1 MRKLFILIFF
11 VASCMSVHSSETDG
25 KSLLKR
31 GKHEL
36 DQKQFQSAIGH
47 LSAAE
52 REFPLLG
59 DYALLWLSDAYHETN
74 NHGEALKTV
83 RALQKKYPRSPLSQK
98 ARIREITE
106 AQELEEDVLR
116 LFESYLE
123 DYPGDADMKYLF
135 AQWLKKNGKEEK
147 AKKLFKD
154 IYIAAGPFAKAA
166 YEELSASAISAN
178 DMVRRA
184 SNLINRMEYISAEAA
199 LRGALA
205 EDNGPL
211 EKEIFQNLGLTLFR
225 QKKYQEAAEMYKKV
239 NDRYWEARSLYR
251 AGQKEVINAAM
262 DDLLKSKD
270 RRIGSVLTA
279 VASDKRREGDT
290 DDAVRLYRKII
301 DRYPSDKEDALWGI
315 GWTYFLDGDYKKAHE
330 VFAGLYSSYGNRKYL
345 YWKARSLEA
354 SGEEAT
360 DIYSALL
367 NNERDFYSLMTYK
380 KLKSGGGKVAK
391 DQSQK
396 IFKSGVPAGAIS
408 GKQKKNDRIEALL
421 DLAFSR
427 EALSELIPLSKNMI
441 SIEDVVYACSKFQE
455 LGSYDYSVRLA
466 KKLPPMENLH
476 QFLYP
481 RAYWTTV
488 EGFAQRHDIDPL
500 LVLAIVR
507 EESRFDADARSVA
520 GALGL
525 MQLMPKTAYRLDN
538 HLGLGIDNSYEILNT
553 KNNLHLGTYYLSSLV
568 KEFGS
573 YTYAIAAYNAGEE
586 IVKKWRKQRSYRSA
600 DEFIEDIPYEET
612 RNYVKRVL
620 TSLFEYKR
628 ISSAG
633 DDAIEISIEKL

>member
-11 VASCMSVHSSETDG
+11 VASCMSVHSSDTDG
-25 KSLLKR
+25 KSLLKS

-36 DQKQFQSAIGH
+36 DKKQFQSAIGH

-83 RALQKKYPRSPLSQK
+83 RALLKKYPRSPLSQK
-98 ARIREITE
+98 ARTREITE

-184 SNLINRMEYISAEAA
+184 SNLINRMEYKSAEAA

-205 EDNGPL
+205 EDDGPL

-251 AGQKEVINAAM
+251 AGQRDVINAAM

-270 RRIGSVLTA
+270 KRIGAVLTA
-279 VASDKRREGDT
+279 VASDKRREGDP

-301 DRYPSDKEDALWGI
+301 DRYPADKEDALWGI
-315 GWTYFLDGDYKKAHE
+315 GWTYFLNGDYREAHE
-330 VFAGLYSSYGNRKYL
+330 VFAKLYSSYGNRKYL

-380 KLKSGGGKVAK
+380 KLKSGGGKLAK
-391 DQSQK
+391 DQSK
-396 IFKSGVPAGAIS
+396 IFKSFMPAGAIS

-427 EALSELIPLSKNMI
+427 EALSELIQLSKNMS

-466 KKLPPMENLH
+466 KKMPPMENLH

-488 EGFAQRHDIDPL
+488 EGLAQRHDIDPL

-538 HLGLGIDNSYEILNT
+538 HLGLGIDNSYEILNA

-586 IVKKWRKQRSYRSA
+586 IVKKWRKQRRYRSA

>member
-11 VASCMSVHSSETDG
+11 VASCMSVHSSDTDG
-25 KSLLKR
+25 KSLLKS

-36 DQKQFQSAIGH
+36 DKKQFQSAIGH

-83 RALQKKYPRSPLSQK
+83 RALLKKYPRSPLSQK
-98 ARIREITE
+98 ARTREITE

-184 SNLINRMEYISAEAA
+184 SNLINRMEYKSAEAA

-205 EDNGPL
+205 EDDGPL

-251 AGQKEVINAAM
+251 AGQRDVINAAM

-270 RRIGSVLTA
+270 KRIGAVLTA
-279 VASDKRREGDT
+279 VASDKRREGDP

-301 DRYPSDKEDALWGI
+301 DRYPADKEDALWGI
-315 GWTYFLDGDYKKAHE
+315 GWTYFLNGDYREAHE
-330 VFAGLYSSYGNRKYL
+330 VFAKLYSSYGNRKYL

-380 KLKSGGGKVAK
+380 KLKSGGGKLAK
-391 DQSQK
+391 DQSK
-396 IFKSGVPAGAIS
+396 IFKSFMPAGAIS

-427 EALSELIPLSKNMI
+427 EALSELIQLSKNMS

-466 KKLPPMENLH
+466 KKMPPMENLH

-488 EGFAQRHDIDPL
+488 EGLAQRHDIDPL

-507 EESRFDADARSVA
+507 EESRFDADARSIA

-538 HLGLGIDNSYEILNT
+538 HLGLGIDNSYEILNA

-586 IVKKWRKQRSYRSA
+586 IVKKWRKQRRYRSA

>member
-1 MRKLFILIFF
+1 
-11 VASCMSVHSSETDG
+11 MSVHSSETDG

-74 NHGEALKTV
+74 NHGEALNTV
-83 RALQKKYPRSPLSQK
+83 RALLKEYPRSPLVQK

-106 AQELEEDVLR
+106 GQELEEDVLR
-116 LFESYLE
+116 LFEAYLK
-123 DYPGDADMKYLF
+123 DYPDDADMKYLF
-135 AQWLKKNGKEEK
+135 AQWLKKNGQEEK

-154 IYIAAGPFAKAA
+154 IYIAAGPFAKSA
-166 YEELSASAISAN
+166 YDELSASDISAN

-184 SNLINRMEYISAEAA
+184 SNLIDRMNYKTAESA
-199 LRGALA
+199 LRGALT
-205 EDNGPL
+205 EDDGTL
-211 EKEIFQNLGLTLFR
+211 EKEIFRNLGLTLFR
-225 QKKYQEAAEMYKKV
+225 QKRYQEAAEIYKKV
-239 NDRYWEARSLYR
+239 NDRYWEVRSLYR
-251 AGQKEVINAAM
+251 AGQKDVINDAM

-270 RRIGSVLTA
+270 KRIGSVLTA
-279 VASDKRREGDT
+279 VAADKRREGDT

-315 GWTYFLDGDYKKAHE
+315 GWTYFMNGDYKEAHE
-330 VFAGLYSSYGNRKYL
+330 VFARLYSSYENRKYL

-354 SGEEAT
+354 GGEDAT

-380 KLKSGGGKVAK
+380 KLKGGGGKLVK
-391 DQSQK
+391 SQSQK
-396 IFKSGVPAGAIS
+396 MFKSVMTAGTIS

-421 DLAFSR
+421 DLGFSR
-427 EALSELIPLSKNMI
+427 EALSELIALSRNINSM
-441 SIEDVVYACSKFQE
+441 EDIVYACSKFQE

-466 KKLPPMENLH
+466 KKLPPTESLH

-488 EGFAQRHDIDPL
+488 EGLAQRHDIDPL

-586 IVKKWRKQRSYRSA
+586 IVKKWRKQRRYRSA

>member
-1 MRKLFILIFF
+1 
-11 VASCMSVHSSETDG
+11 
-25 KSLLKR
+25 
-31 GKHEL
+31 
-36 DQKQFQSAIGH
+36 
-47 LSAAE
+47 
-52 REFPLLG
+52 
-59 DYALLWLSDAYHETN
+59 
-74 NHGEALKTV
+74 
-83 RALQKKYPRSPLSQK
+83 
-98 ARIREITE
+98 
-106 AQELEEDVLR
+106 
-116 LFESYLE
+116 
-123 DYPGDADMKYLF
+123 
-135 AQWLKKNGKEEK
+135 
-147 AKKLFKD
+147 
-154 IYIAAGPFAKAA
+154 
-166 YEELSASAISAN
+166 
-178 DMVRRA
+178 MVRRA
-184 SNLINRMEYISAEAA
+184 SNLINRMEYKSAEAA

-205 EDNGPL
+205 EDDGTL

-225 QKKYQEAAEMYKKV
+225 QKKYQEAAEIYKKV

-251 AGQKEVINAAM
+251 AGQKDVINAAM

-270 RRIGSVLTA
+270 KRIGSVLTA

-290 DDAVRLYRKII
+290 DNAVRLYRKII

-315 GWTYFLDGDYKKAHE
+315 GWTYFLNGDYREAHE
-330 VFAGLYSSYGNRKYL
+330 VFAKLYSSYGNRKYL

-354 SGEEAT
+354 GGEEAT
-360 DIYSALL
+360 DLYSTLL

-380 KLKSGGGKVAK
+380 KLKAGGGKLAK

-396 IFKSGVPAGAIS
+396 IFKSVAPAGIMS

-421 DLAFSR
+421 DIGFSR
-427 EALSELIPLSKNMI
+427 EALSELIQLSKNMS
-441 SIEDVVYACSKFQE
+441 SIEDVTYACSKFQE

-488 EGFAQRHDIDPL
+488 EGLAQRHDIDPL

-507 EESRFDADARSVA
+507 EESRFDADARSIA

-586 IVKKWRKQRSYRSA
+586 IVKKWRKQRRYRSA

>member
-1 MRKLFILIFF
+1 MGKLFILIFF
-11 VASCMSVHSSETDG
+11 VASCMSVHSSETEG
-25 KSLLKR
+25 KSLLKS
-31 GKHEL
+31 GKREL
-36 DQKQFQSAIGH
+36 DKKQFQGAIGH

-83 RALQKKYPRSPLSQK
+83 RTLLKKYPRSPLSQK

-106 AQELEEDVLR
+106 GQELEENVFK
-116 LFESYLE
+116 LFEAYLE
-123 DYPGDADMKYLF
+123 DYPNDADTKYLF
-135 AQWLKKNGKEEK
+135 AQWLKKNGEEEK
-147 AKKLFKD
+147 AETLFKD
-154 IYIAAGPFAKAA
+154 IYIAAGPFSMAA
-166 YEELSASAISAN
+166 YEEFSASYITAN

-184 SNLINRMEYISAEAA
+184 SNLINRMHYKSAESA

-205 EDNGPL
+205 EDDGTL
-211 EKEIFQNLGLTLFR
+211 EKEIFRSLGLTLFR
-225 QKKYQEAAEMYKKV
+225 QKKYQEAAEIYKKV
-239 NDRYWEARSLYR
+239 NDRYWEVRSLYR
-251 AGQKEVINAAM
+251 SGQKDVIAAAM

-270 RRIGSVLTA
+270 RRIGSILTA
-279 VASDKRREGDT
+279 VAADKRREGNT
-290 DDAVRLYRKII
+290 DEAVRLYRKII

-315 GWTYFLDGDYKKAHE
+315 GWTYFLNGDYREAHE
-330 VFAGLYSSYGNRKYL
+330 VFARLYSSYGNRKYL

-360 DIYSALL
+360 DLYSALL
-367 NNERDFYSLMTYK
+367 NNKRDFYSLMTYK
-380 KLKSGGGKVAK
+380 KIKAGGGKLAK
-391 DQSQK
+391 DQSK
-396 IFKSGVPAGAIS
+396 IFKSVIPAGTIS
-408 GKQKKNDRIEALL
+408 QKKNDRIEALT
-421 DLAFSR
+421 DLGFSR
-427 EALSELIPLSKNMI
+427 EALSELIRLSKNM
-441 SIEDVVYACSKFQE
+441 SSMEDVVYACSKFQE
-455 LGSYDYSVRLA
+455 FGSYDYSVRLA
-466 KKLPPMENLH
+466 KKLPLMESLH

-481 RAYWTTV
+481 RAYWPKV
-488 EGFAQRHDIDPL
+488 EGLAERYDIDPF

-538 HLGLGIDNSYEILNT
+538 RLGLGIDNSYEILNV

-573 YTYAIAAYNAGEE
+573 YTYAIAAYNAGEK
-586 IVKKWRKQRSYRSA
+586 IVKKWRKQKRYRST

>member
-1 MRKLFILIFF
+1 MRKLFVLLFF
-11 VASCMSVHSSETDG
+11 VASCMSVHSSEIDG
-25 KSLLKR
+25 ASLLKK
-31 GKHEL
+31 GKLEL
-36 DQKQFQSAIGH
+36 DKKQFQSAIGH

-59 DYALLWLSDAYHETN
+59 DYALIWIADAHHETN
-74 NHGEALKTV
+74 NHEEALKTV
-83 RALQKKYPRSPLSQK
+83 RVLLKKYPRSPLSQK
-98 ARIREITE
+98 ARIREVTE
-106 AQELEEDVLR
+106 AQELEEDVFQ
-116 LFESYLE
+116 LFEAYLE

-135 AQWLKKNGKEEK
+135 AQWLKKNGQEEK

-166 YEELSASAISAN
+166 YEELCASDISVN

-184 SNLINRMEYISAEAA
+184 SNLINRMNYKSAESA
-199 LRGALA
+199 LRDALA
-205 EDNGPL
+205 EDDGTL

-225 QKKYQEAAEMYKKV
+225 QKRYQEAADIYKKV
-239 NDRYWEARSLYR
+239 NDRYWEVRSLFR
-251 AGQKEVINAAM
+251 AGQKDVINAAM

-279 VASDKRREGDT
+279 VAADERRHGDSDE
-290 DDAVRLYRKII
+290 AVRLFRQII
-301 DRYPSDKEDALWGI
+301 YRYPSEREDALWGI
-315 GWTYFLDGDYKKAHE
+315 GWTYFLNGEYKEAQE
-330 VFAGLYSSYGNRKYL
+330 VFARLYSSYGNRKYL

-360 DIYSALL
+360 DLYSALL

-380 KLKSGGGKVAK
+380 KLKATGGKLAK
-391 DQSQK
+391 DQSK
-396 IFKSGVPAGAIS
+396 IFKSAAPVGTIS
-408 GKQKKNDRIEALL
+408 QKKNDRIEALM
-421 DLAFSR
+421 DLGFSR
-427 EALSELIPLSKNMI
+427 EALSELIRLSKNMS
-441 SIEDVVYACSKFQE
+441 SIEDIVYACSKFQE

-466 KKLPPMENLH
+466 KKLPPAENLH

-488 EGFAQRHDIDPL
+488 EGLAERYDIDPL
-500 LVLAIVR
+500 LVLAIAR

-538 HLGLGIDNSYEILNT
+538 RLGLGIDNTYEILNA

-586 IVKKWRKQRSYRSA
+586 IVKKWRKQKSYRSA

>member
-1 MRKLFILIFF
+1 MLLPACPSIAARLT
-11 VASCMSVHSSETDG
+11 ASR
-25 KSLLKR
+25 LLKR

-36 DQKQFQSAIGH
+36 DKKQFQSAIGH

-83 RALQKKYPRSPLSQK
+83 RALLKKYPRSPLSQK

-106 AQELEEDVLR
+106 GQELEEDVLR
-116 LFESYLE
+116 LFEAYLE
-123 DYPGDADMKYLF
+123 DYPDDADMKYLF

-166 YEELSASAISAN
+166 YEELSASDISAN

-184 SNLINRMEYISAEAA
+184 SNLINRMDYKSAESA

-205 EDNGPL
+205 EDDGTL

-225 QKKYQEAAEMYKKV
+225 QKRYQEAADIYKKV
-239 NDRYWEARSLYR
+239 NDRYWEVRSLYR
-251 AGQKEVINAAM
+251 AGQKDVINAAM

-290 DDAVRLYRKII
+290 DEAVRLYRQII

-315 GWTYFLDGDYKKAHE
+315 GWTYFLNGDYKEAHE
-330 VFAGLYSSYGNRKYL
+330 VFARLYSSYENRKYL

-360 DIYSALL
+360 DLYSALL

-380 KLKSGGGKVAK
+380 KLKASGGKLAK
-391 DQSQK
+391 YQSQK
-396 IFKSGVPAGAIS
+396 IFKSVAPAGTIS
-408 GKQKKNDRIEALL
+408 NRKR
-421 DLAFSR
+421 
-427 EALSELIPLSKNMI
+427 
-441 SIEDVVYACSKFQE
+441 
-455 LGSYDYSVRLA
+455 
-466 KKLPPMENLH
+466 
-476 QFLYP
+476 
-481 RAYWTTV
+481 TT
-488 EGFAQRHDIDPL
+488 E
-500 LVLAIVR
+500 
-507 EESRFDADARSVA
+507 
-520 GALGL
+520 
-525 MQLMPKTAYRLDN
+525 
-538 HLGLGIDNSYEILNT
+538 
-553 KNNLHLGTYYLSSLV
+553 
-568 KEFGS
+568 
-573 YTYAIAAYNAGEE
+573 
-586 IVKKWRKQRSYRSA
+586 
-600 DEFIEDIPYEET
+600 
-612 RNYVKRVL
+612 
-620 TSLFEYKR
+620 
-628 ISSAG
+628 
-633 DDAIEISIEKL
+633 

>member
-1 MRKLFILIFF
+1 MKKFFILLFF
-11 VASCMSVHSSETDG
+11 VASCMSVHSSEIDG
-25 KSLLKR
+25 ASLLKK

-36 DQKQFQSAIGH
+36 DKKQFQSAIGH

-74 NHGEALKTV
+74 NSGEALKTV
-83 RALQKKYPRSPLSQK
+83 RVLLKKYPRSPLSQK

-106 AQELEEDVLR
+106 GQEIEEDVR
-116 LFESYLE
+116 KLFEAYLE
-123 DYPGDADMKYLF
+123 DYPGDADITYLF
-135 AQWLKKNGKEEK
+135 AQWLKKNGQEEK

-154 IYIAAGPFAKAA
+154 IYIAAGPFAKTA
-166 YEELSASAISAN
+166 YEELSASDISAN

-184 SNLINRMEYISAEAA
+184 SNLINRMNYKSAESA
-199 LRGALA
+199 LRDALA
-205 EDNGPL
+205 KDDGTL

-225 QKKYQEAAEMYKKV
+225 QKRYNEAADIYKKV
-239 NDRYWEARSLYR
+239 NDRYWEVRSLFR
-251 AGQKEVINAAM
+251 AGQKEVITAAM

-279 VASDKRREGDT
+279 VAADERRHGDSDE
-290 DDAVRLYRKII
+290 AVRLFRQII
-301 DRYPSDKEDALWGI
+301 ERYPSEREDALWGI
-315 GWTYFLDGDYKKAHE
+315 GWTFFLKGDYKEAHE
-330 VFAGLYSSYGNRKYL
+330 VFARLYSSYENRKYL

-360 DIYSALL
+360 DLYSALL

-380 KLKSGGGKVAK
+380 KLKAAGGKLAK
-391 DQSQK
+391 DQSK
-396 IFKSGVPAGAIS
+396 IFKSAAPVETIS
-408 GKQKKNDRIEALL
+408 QKKNDRIEALM
-421 DLAFSR
+421 DLGFSK
-427 EALSELIPLSKNMI
+427 EALSELIRLSKNM
-441 SIEDVVYACSKFQE
+441 SSMEDIVYACSKFQE
-455 LGSYDYSVRLA
+455 IGRYDYSVRLA
-466 KKLPPMENLH
+466 KKLPPVENLH

-481 RAYWTTV
+481 RAYWATV
-488 EGFAQRHDIDPL
+488 ERLAERYDIDPL

-507 EESRFDADARSVA
+507 EESRFDADARSIA

-538 HLGLGIDNSYEILNT
+538 RLGLGIENSYEILNT

-573 YTYAIAAYNAGEE
+573 YTYAIAAYNAGEN
-586 IVKKWRKQRSYRSA
+586 IVNKWRKQRRYRSA

-620 TSLFEYKR
+620 TSLFEYNR

-633 DDAIEISIEKL
+633 EDAIEISIEKL